1 MTNDLWA
8 AISYEWD
15 ATQEVESSSSST
27 TSSSSSSSSA
37 AAAAAAEVESSSTKQ
52 HNFTVREM
60 MDTWTLQMG
69 YPLVTFEQ
77 MNGTR

>member
-27 TSSSSSSSSA
+27 TSSSSSSSS
-37 AAAAAAEVESSSTKQ
+37 AAAAEVESSSTKQ